1 MTAKKK
7 TTTKKKPKSIWQTLS
22 VINVNEYTEDKGSGN
37 FKATYLSWSWAWG
50 ILMEHYPDATFTNHT
65 NDDGYPCFFDHNGFA
80 MVRVTLWIG
89 EKSHTEDFMV
99 TGNSNSAIKNPDSF
113 AINTALKRCL
123 VKCMAYFGLGHYIY
137 AGEDLPR
144 EEAEAVKEAE
154 VCKQNDENYEP
165 SIKPDFSDLTGI
177 EDDFNANAAIVR
189 IHNAMDKNIVDK
201 ETVLKHFNAKSVKD
215 LSDEQMQLTLLRIS
229 EKRLTDAE

>member
-144 EEAEAVKEAE
+144 EEAEAVKEAAE
-154 VCKQNDENYEP
+154 EAVPPHKATPEQVEAVTNKIAEADNPKDAEKRTLAWAGVDEL
-165 SIKPDFSDLTGI
+165 SKISSKK
-177 EDDFNANAAIVR
+177 AAI
-189 IHNAMDKNIVDK
+189 
-201 ETVLKHFNAKSVKD
+201 LLQAKK
-215 LSDEQMQLTLLRIS
+215 
-229 EKRLTDAE
+229 

>member
-7 TTTKKKPKSIWQTLS
+7 TTTKKKPKSVWQTLS
-22 VINVNEYTEDKGSGN
+22 VINVNEYTEVKGSGS

-50 ILMEHYPDATFTNHT
+50 ILMEHYPEATFTNHT
-65 NDDGYPCFFDHNGFA
+65 NDDGYPCFFDHNGNA

-89 EKSHTEDFMV
+89 DKSHTEDFMV
-99 TGNSNSAIKNPDSF
+99 TDYNNKAIQNPDSF

-144 EEAEAVKEAE
+144 EEAEAVKEAAE
-154 VCKQNDENYEP
+154 EAVSPNRATAAQVRAVKSKITKADNPQDAEKRTLAWAGVKKLSEI
-165 SIKPDFSDLTGI
+165 SSEK
-177 EDDFNANAAIVR
+177 AAI
-189 IHNAMDKNIVDK
+189 
-201 ETVLKHFNAKSVKD
+201 LLQAKK
-215 LSDEQMQLTLLRIS
+215 
-229 EKRLTDAE
+229 

>member
-1 MTAKKK
+1 MTAKK

-37 FKATYLSWSWAWG
+37 FTATYLSWSWAWG

-65 NDDGYPCFFDHNGFA
+65 NDDGYPCFFDHNGNA
-80 MVRVTLWIG
+80 MVRVTLWID
-89 EKSHTEDFMV
+89 EKAHTEDFMV
-99 TGNSNSAIKNPDSF
+99 TDNSNRAIKNPDSF

-144 EEAEAVKEAE
+144 EEAEAAKKESAATPEQVEAVTNKIAE
-154 VCKQNDENYEP
+154 ADNPQDAEKRTLAWAGVDELSKISSE
-165 SIKPDFSDLTGI
+165 K
-177 EDDFNANAAIVR
+177 AAILLQ
-189 IHNAMDKNIVDK
+189 AKN
-201 ETVLKHFNAKSVKD
+201 
-215 LSDEQMQLTLLRIS
+215 
-229 EKRLTDAE
+229 